1 MQSGSADLVEVRV
14 WFRLANTIKVSNID
28 KLEVKEEA
36 GIGSAE
42 LRPQTD
48 VRQIAELLVAPVVQL
63 TYTAINSS
71 VIFIL
76 IFFILCVSLC
86 LSVNKLKSGSRDMS
100 CSIYLNTLQ
109 FT

>member
-76 IFFILCVSLC
+76 IFLFCVC
-86 LSVNKLKSGSRDMS
+86 LSVWVSTN
-100 CSIYLNTLQ
+100 
-109 FT
+109 